1 MSTIRNSHYCCSCCE
16 SNRACC
22 ATQAGVH
29 CTAISAPAAAAAQP
43 LTANGSH
50 ALMCCCSWPKG
61 ILQGY
66 CCCLSAAAQPF
77 HAASTDAAAAAHV
90 LLQKLQP
97 VPAGAHSGT
106 PALPALCA
114 QSIRGSRACLRH
126 LLSRCLQICPWCPC
140 EGRTGR
146 LPLPC
151 PSHTALL
158 PPHGTPSTFSAG

>member
-50 ALMCCCSWPKG
+50 ALICCCSWLEA
-61 ILQGY
+61 LQGY

-77 HAASTDAAAAAHV
+77 HAASTAAAAAAHV